1 MTKLE
6 RRDRRRAKALWRAF
20 CQDNLFNP
28 PWVINF
34 EPSAVLFIAAAL
46 KRERDETSMAA
57 AQWFLFSGKNEKAK
71 VKRVLSKP
79 GAKASFGA
87 EQKKGKR

>member
-6 RRDRRRAKALWRAF
+6 RMDRRRARAVWK
-20 CQDNLFNP
+20 QIRGGDY
-28 PWVINF
+28 VAG
-34 EPSAVLFIAAAL
+34 EPSSGISWIAAAL
-46 KRERDETSMAA
+46 KREREETSMAA

-71 VKRVLSKP
+71 VKRVLAKP

>member
-6 RRDRRRAKALWRAF
+6 RRDRRRARKVMADALKVSPGITAHWS
-20 CQDNLFNP
+20 DVVSL
-28 PWVINF
+28 
-34 EPSAVLFIAAAL
+34 IAAAL
-46 KRERDETSMAA
+46 RREREETSMAA

-79 GAKASFGA
+79 GAKASFGDS
-87 EQKKGKR
+87 R